1 MFSCSLSQVVDVRS
15 WTRWSLMV
23 AASSALLGS
32 PVLADDRKIM
42 APLSIVV
49 MDYAGTPAPVMRE
62 ALVTA
67 GVIFRDAGVNVTW
80 TTRCPA
86 DLLRAAG
93 PDTAGTDTFGAA
105 FVQVLNA
112 EMVAKHDAP
121 VGVLGRALPGSQI
134 AWVLT
139 PRVKSTARDQKQPFG
154 TLLGHVIAHEIG
166 DLLLPTGS
174 HTRTGL
180 MAAAMDLREMSRR
193 GLRFDSEHSDLIRA
207 RLLAGFPAARVTS
220 TR

>member
-1 MFSCSLSQVVDVRS
+1 MCSS
-15 WTRWSLMV
+15 
-23 AASSALLGS
+23 
-32 PVLADDRKIM
+32 
-42 APLSIVV
+42 
-49 MDYAGTPAPVMRE
+49 
-62 ALVTA
+62 
-67 GVIFRDAGVNVTW
+67 
-80 TTRCPA
+80 
-86 DLLRAAG
+86 DLLCFA
-93 PDTAGTDTFGAA
+93 TISA

-112 EMVAKHDAP
+112 EMVAKHKAP
-121 VGVLGRALPGSQI
+121 VGVLGRALPGSQV

-139 PRVKSTARDQKQPFG
+139 PRVKSTSQDQRQPFG

-166 DLLLPTGS
+166 HLLLPTGS

-193 GLRFDSEHSDLIRA
+193 GLRFDVEHGDLIRA